1 MTSNR
6 AANRSNEASDNRV
19 IGEEF
24 IGFDNAI
31 KDQFNLALLI
41 FISVIFTL
49 RVRRIFLNPH
59 SNVVRPNAQ
68 MNLPQC
74 LSLI

>member
-6 AANRSNEASDNRV
+6 SANRSNEASDNRV

-24 IGFDNAI
+24 IGSDNPI
-31 KDQFNLALLI
+31 KDQFNLVLLV

-49 RVRRIFLNPH
+49 RARSFFLNPH
-59 SNVVRPNAQ
+59 SNVVRPTA
-68 MNLPQC
+68 
-74 LSLI
+74 